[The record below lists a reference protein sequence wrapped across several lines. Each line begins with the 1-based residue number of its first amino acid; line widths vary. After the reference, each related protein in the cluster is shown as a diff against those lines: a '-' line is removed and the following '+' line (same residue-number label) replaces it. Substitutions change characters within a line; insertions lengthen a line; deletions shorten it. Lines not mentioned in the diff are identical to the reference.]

1 MVNETFYFTNG
12 LLLSASVENS
22 NDATVSVFDEYP
34 VAISWESVLLAGSGF
49 DPTTLRVIVAEKNW
63 EGCGGLEITDEI
75 KVVIAAQAALLL
87 IGIEHDHH
95 RRARTILVYPS
106 TYKVPRRE
114 GEGIGGDS
122 SHVAGQAWYRG
133 PIILSWDAVEH
144 GAWDPKDGHN
154 LVFHEF
160 AHKLDMLDGY
170 VNGTPELHEREDYR
184 IWAKIMTEEYRAL
197 RDGSGKSRA
206 QVLDRY
212 GATNEAEFF
221 AVATESFF
229 EKSLQMEKR
238 HPDLYALL
246 RDYYR
251 QDPAERLRRAAR
263 SDDS

>member
-1 MVNETFYFTNG
+1 MFG
-12 LLLSASVENS
+12 LLRKLKRRRLLKRAFPPGWIRILENHVPFYNNLPGDLQQS
-22 NDATVSVFDEYP
+22 FREKLKVF
-34 VAISWESVLLAGSGF
+34 VWEKHFIGA
-49 DPTTLRVIVAEKNW
+49 D
-63 EGCGGLEITDEI
+63 GLEITEEM

-106 TYKVPRRE
+106 TYKVPGRD
-114 GEGIGGDS
+114 GGDA
-122 SHVAGQAWYRG
+122 HVAGQAWYRG
-133 PIILSWDAVEH
+133 PVILSWDAVKH

-154 LVFHEF
+154 LVLHEF

-170 VNGTPELHEREDYR
+170 VNGTPELHDREDYR
-184 IWAKIMTEEYRAL
+184 IWARIMTEEYRAL
-197 RDGSGKSRA
+197 RDQSKKGRA
-206 QVLDRY
+206 KVLDRY

-246 RDYYR
+246 RAYYH

-263 SDDS
+263 RDDG